1 MVHKKFRYKRDALFT
16 GVYFISKFTYSS
28 QKNRVSIA
36 TTIEDRQRSSDITRI
51 GKLVLNTGI
60 PHIIIIQQ
68 ISKINIR
75 QQNNVLTKEP
85 CYLNEALIYFG
96 TLGQQLKQGFTKF
109 YNQDL

>member
-51 GKLVLNTGI
+51 GKLVPNTGI